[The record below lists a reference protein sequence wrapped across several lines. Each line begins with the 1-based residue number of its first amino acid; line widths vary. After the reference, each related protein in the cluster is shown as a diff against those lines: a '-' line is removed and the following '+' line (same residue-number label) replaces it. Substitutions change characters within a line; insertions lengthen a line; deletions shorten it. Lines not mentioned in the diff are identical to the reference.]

1 MEIWIFGN
9 PDLPED
15 NLPIK
20 LFPVLQKTYP
30 QHKFILQ
37 DPLDEWQ
44 MPEGL
49 FIIDTIK
56 GLDKVEV
63 FESLEQ
69 CEKTPNVTMHDYDL
83 LTNLAFLKK
92 LGKLPKF
99 KIFGLP
105 PDLGLDEALNQ
116 LKLKLDPTLS
126 ASAENL
132 EH

>member
-15 NLPIK
+15 SLPIK
-20 LFPVLQKTYP
+20 LLPVLQKKYP

-37 DPLDEWQ
+37 DPLDEWR

-49 FIIDTIK
+49 VIIDTIK
-56 GLDKVEV
+56 GLGEVEV

-69 CEKTPNVTMHDYDL
+69 FEKTPNITMHDYDL

-116 LKLKLDPTLS
+116 LKLKLDSTLS
-126 ASAENL
+126 
-132 EH
+132 